1 MQQQRFNLLLGLLL
15 LFQVPLALALRIPK
29 GQTFASYG
37 HTRFLANTL
46 WQPCLPLS
54 FQVVVLVFLA
64 NTLWQPCLPLSFQVV
79 VLVLLLP
86 RHLLFLCADSSCC
99 MSIALF

>member
-1 MQQQRFNLLLGLLL
+1 MQQQIFNLLLGLLL

-46 WQPCLPLS
+46 WQPCLPLLS
-54 FQVVVLVFLA
+54 SGSPGVAVATPPPVPTALA
-64 NTLWQPCLPLSFQVV
+64 
-79 VLVLLLP
+79 
-86 RHLLFLCADSSCC
+86 A
-99 MSIALF
+99 